1 MKLCVSGALGRRIR
15 RDTVYNESG
24 KETRPFA
31 LD

>member
-1 MKLCVSGALGRRIR
+1 MKLHVSGALGCRIR
-15 RDTVYNESG
+15 RDTFYESG